1 MTKILAISPSGEVY
15 NHDCVRWYSRS
26 SFALKPDHY
35 HNIGDAFVYDSSL
48 KLMRFKELDGL
59 NIRNPSDAEI
69 DRYNSEF
76 DFAFLRGSNY
86 LHPEMDWENAPSV
99 LSRLQIPIVA
109 FGIGAQAPAKGQ
121 LNLTRDARRVLDCI
135 AERSVSLGVRGTY
148 TAEVLWSVGIRNA
161 RIVGCP
167 TVFRNNDPTLRI
179 DLPPLERIRHVGY
192 TLRREVKSRLRRGH
206 RPLPR
211 PAA

>member
-15 NHDCVRWYSRS
+15 NHDCVHWYSRS

-99 LSRLQIPIVA
+99 LSRLRNSHRRLWHRRA
-109 FGIGAQAPAKGQ
+109 SAGKGTTEPDQ
-121 LNLTRDARRVLDCI
+121 RCSSRARLYRRAVRIARRAWHVH
-135 AERSVSLGVRGTY
+135 GRG
-148 TAEVLWSVGIRNA
+148 ALVG
-161 RIVGCP
+161 G
-167 TVFRNNDPTLRI
+167 DPQRPHRW
-179 DLPPLERIRHVGY
+179 LPDH
-192 TLRREVKSRLRRGH
+192 
-206 RPLPR
+206 LPQ
-211 PAA
+211 